1 MFCSSFLRISLFNF
15 RICIGLQWLCSY
27 LFPLPQIVQSNM
39 YICLGFLSNKFLTNY
54 SIIFLFALPIFL
66 HLLIYLLMFIL
77 RKNEMNV
84 NRVYPME
91 EIHPI
96 EMNIRSLMNYLI
108 LMGFLFDIIGYG
120 PRSFFATTDP
130 NLTKSIAV
138 YSILEILPS
147 LCLLI
152 NLGIIY
158 YMNRDIPKKLLL
170 LCRF

>member
-1 MFCSSFLRISLFNF
+1 MSSYNF
-15 RICIGLQWLCSY
+15 RICIGIQWLCSY
-27 LFPLPQIVQSNM
+27 LFPLPQILISNM
-39 YICLGFLSNKFLTNY
+39 YICLGFLSNEFFINY
-54 SIIFLFALPIFL
+54 SIVFLFALPIFL
-66 HLLIYLLMFIL
+66 HLLLMFIL
-77 RKNEMNV
+77 RMNV

-91 EIHPI
+91 EINPN

-130 NLTKSIAV
+130 NFRKSIAV

-152 NLGIIY
+152 NLGLIY
-158 YMNRDIPKKLLL
+158 QMNKDVPKKFLR
-170 LCRF
+170 LCRFCS